1 MRALRHLTKLNG
13 PDCKA
18 HLRWLNDHG
27 WARVSL
33 DSGRRTIE
41 LLDPPQFSFEPVRT
55 FRGHQTGMPVV
66 RCGNA
71 HDAALDPVM
80 TAAETKE
87 LRRIIGDAGL
97 TPNGARNCYLAY
109 EGLRAADGPVF
120 MNEIDQALHGKRA
133 AKDALEALMKMGLV
147 ERTSDRG
154 AVLTLYSPLFR
165 FLDRELKRDLWEQV
179 ATAQTAVGADRDNDP
194 ARRLLSMYFAIQ
206 KHLGHPASASS
217 AFKLLP
223 AAHRLVARDS
233 FDAVRPALAFFLF
246 DPGTFED
253 RIGPQ
258 LKQYGATLLTFER
271 NLATILDECRAS
283 ASNYKRD
290 KDRWWKAPMEKAGLG
305 EYCN

>member
-1 MRALRHLTKLNG
+1 MRGLRQLTKLNG

-18 HLRWLNDHG
+18 HLRWLDEHG

-41 LLDPPQFSFEPVRT
+41 LLPPPTFSWEPVRT
-55 FRGHQTGMPVV
+55 FRGNQTGITIL
-66 RCGNA
+66 RCGNGP
-71 HDAALDPVM
+71 DELLDPVM
-80 TAAETKE
+80 TPAEAKV
-87 LRRIIGDAGL
+87 LRKVIGDAGL

-133 AKDALEALMKMGLV
+133 AKDALDALMKMGLV
-147 ERTSDRG
+147 ERTDRG
-154 AVLTLYSPLFR
+154 DVLALYSPLFR

-194 ARRLLSMYFAIQ
+194 ARRLLSMYIAIQ

-223 AAHRLVARDS
+223 VAQRLVARDS
-233 FDAVRPALAFFLF
+233 FDAVRPALAFFLL
-246 DPGTFED
+246 DTETFED

-258 LKQYGATLLTFER
+258 LSQYGATILTFER
-271 NLATILDECRAS
+271 NLATIMDECRTAAS
-283 ASNYKRD
+283 GYKHD
-290 KDRWWKAPMEKAGLG
+290 KDRWWKAPMERAGLG
-305 EYCN
+305 EYCH